1 MEIHARKSKPLPR
14 HSAHEKTA
22 EKALVS
28 TLSCGIDM

>member
-1 MEIHARKSKPLPR
+1 MEISARNSKLLPR

-28 TLSCGIDM
+28 TLFCGFGM